1 MSPKHYE
8 MIQSFDFLT
17 TKELLL
23 VQSGYIQT
31 DPWVII
37 REILKVH
44 TTVVRKSKEL
54 VL

>member
-1 MSPKHYE
+1 MFP
-8 MIQSFDFLT
+8 SFDFWT

-23 VQSGYIQT
+23 VQSCHSQT
-31 DPWVII
+31 NPWVII

-44 TTVVRKSKEL
+44 TTAVGKSKEL